1 PGVISITRL
10 AARSMKPVFA
20 ALNNPHLGSESACR
34 QPGNVRLSETQ
45 VNCATISGVVSS
57 KEREETLDRLRG
69 MCLALPET
77 TERPSHGAPTFFVR
91 GKRAFLMVLTDH
103 HGDG

>member
-1 PGVISITRL
+1 
-10 AARSMKPVFA
+10 MFA

-57 KEREETLDRLRG
+57 KEREETLNKAMGLLR
-69 MCLALPET
+69 ALEIA
-77 TERPSHGAPTFFVR
+77 ENQLGEGVR
-91 GKRAFLMVLTDH
+91 SEE
-103 HGDG
+103 